1 MAKNSLAANVAATI
15 EAIKDIKNAL
25 IERGTEINADTHIL
39 NYGNLIRNAKYGASL
54 NIEFTDKDDPTD

>member
-39 NYGNLIRNAKYGASL
+39 TYQYWKC
-54 NIEFTDKDDPTD
+54 